1 VNHGEDD
8 AVTRPDCWVDG
19 QRVASIP
26 VSDRGLQYGD
36 GLFETIACRD
46 GRPRFLDLHM
56 DRLRQGCERL
66 DIPLPDT
73 GTLRAEIF
81 HAAAVAS
88 SGIVKLIV
96 TRGSSTQ
103 RGYAPPP
110 DAHPRRIVQWFPWP
124 PETSAAEQ
132 GVAVCASPI
141 TLGAHP
147 ALAGIKH
154 LNRLEQV
161 MARHRLDGTRYAEAL
176 MSTAAGEVIGGTL
189 SNLFVVRGAG
199 LCTPSLEQCGIAG
212 VMRAVVLREAA
223 LLGLRVQVT
232 ALRLAELE
240 SATEMFLTNV
250 RIGLWPIATLGSWSR
265 APGVVTRQLQAR
277 IHALSD

>member
-1 VNHGEDD
+1 MNNGVDLDGACH
-8 AVTRPDCWVDG
+8 DCWVDG
-19 QRVASIP
+19 RPAASVP

-36 GLFETIACRD
+36 GLFETIACLD
-46 GRPRFLDLHM
+46 GRPRFLDLHVA
-56 DRLRQGCERL
+56 RLRQGCARL
-66 DIPLPDT
+66 DMPLPDA
-73 GTLRAEIF
+73 GTMRTEVLRAG
-81 HAAAVAS
+81 AMAPR
-88 SGIVKLIV
+88 GIVKLIV
-96 TRGSSTQ
+96 TRGSSAQ

-110 DAHPRRIVQWFPWP
+110 DARPRRIVQWFPWP
-124 PETSAAEQ
+124 PEPSAAEQ
-132 GVAVCASPI
+132 GVAVCLSPI
-141 TLGAHP
+141 TLGINP

-176 MSTAAGEVIGGTL
+176 MSTAAGDVIGGTL
-189 SNLFVVRGAG
+189 SNLFVVRDAV

-223 LLGLRVQVT
+223 LLGVRVQVT

-250 RIGLWPIATLGSWSR
+250 RIGLWPIGSLGAWSR
-265 APGVVTRQLQAR
+265 RPGPVTRRLQAR
-277 IHALSD
+277 IDALSD